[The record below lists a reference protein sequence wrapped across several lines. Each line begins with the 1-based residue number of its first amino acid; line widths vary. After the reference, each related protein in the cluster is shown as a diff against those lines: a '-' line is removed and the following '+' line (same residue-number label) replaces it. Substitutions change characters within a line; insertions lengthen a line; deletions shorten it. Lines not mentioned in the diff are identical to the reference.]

1 MFTPIPQKKQL
12 FSLFIVSVLLCIWH
26 AGFAQ
31 FEQYRWFD
39 PAAAPYPVVDGRAWQ
54 TALAAPY
61 DRLPARAEKMVRTA
75 VWNLSRNSA
84 GQYIGFKTNAKTVV
98 VRLVVKDRQAMPHM
112 PATGVSGVDLYAK
125 DAGGVWRWAKGSYT
139 FGDTIQY
146 VFANMVLS
154 APEEEFRLYLPL
166 YNTVAWLRV
175 GTPTEHRFEPL
186 PVSDSRPIVAYG
198 TSIMHGACASRPG
211 LAWTNIL
218 GRKLN
223 TRVINLG
230 FSGNGQLEQPMIDLI
245 NEVDAKLYI
254 LDCIPNLVDR
264 SKFSAAEVEQRM
276 RKAVADLQEKHP
288 GTPIL
293 LVEHCCGLE
302 GINMDS
308 AMTTRYRLV
317 SELAASVYQ
326 KMRNEGI
333 KNIHHLSAQEIGFD
347 TESTVDGTHP
357 NDIGMMKYAEAYAR
371 IINRIF

>member
-1 MFTPIPQKKQL
+1 MFTPIPQKKRL
-12 FSLFIVSVLLCIWH
+12 FSLFIVPILLCISH

-39 PAAAPYPVVDGRAWQ
+39 PAAALYPVVDGRAWQ

-146 VFANMVLS
+146 VFTNMVLS

-223 TRVINLG
+223 TTVINLG
-230 FSGNGQLEQPMIDLI
+230 FSGNGQLEQSMVDLI